1 MINNDAEIVASTN
14 LFTEFELTD
23 KQLESI
29 SGGFDHD
36 DHRGF
41 DHDDHRGFDRDDRGW
56 HRQGYP
62 NWSHHW
68 H

>member
-1 MINNDAEIVASTN
+1 MINNDAEVAASTN
-14 LFTEFELTD
+14 LFSEFELTD

-36 DHRGF
+36 DHRDYD
-41 DHDDHRGFDRDDRGW
+41 DHDNHHEWHPRERYGSWNRW
-56 HRQGYP
+56 HR
-62 NWSHHW
+62 W